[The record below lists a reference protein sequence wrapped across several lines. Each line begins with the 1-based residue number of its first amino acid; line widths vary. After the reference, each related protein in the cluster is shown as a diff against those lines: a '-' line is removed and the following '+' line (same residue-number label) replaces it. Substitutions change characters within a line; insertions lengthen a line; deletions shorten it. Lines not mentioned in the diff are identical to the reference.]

1 MMEQFTFE
9 EVLGRLVR
17 ERTVLQKDLEEVM
30 AKLEGNKRQH
40 LVLKKNRLEIELAY
54 TKAVIGFV
62 MKKRGG

>member
-17 ERTVLQKDLEEVM
+17 ERTDLQKDLEEVM

-40 LVLKKNRLEIELAY
+40 LVLKKNRLEI
-54 TKAVIGFV
+54 GFV

>member
-1 MMEQFTFE
+1 
-9 EVLGRLVR
+9 LVR
-17 ERTVLQKDLEEVM
+17 ERTDLQKDLEEVM

-62 MKKRGG
+62 MKKQKG

>member
-17 ERTVLQKDLEEVM
+17 ERTDLEKDLEEVM
-30 AKLEGNKRQH
+30 SKLEGNKRQH